1 MLSQQSG
8 ALSSNYL
15 SRKNENERILT
26 ENLKLFQKLSQ
37 ATGSVNMRA
46 NDKSFQTHKK
56 YLTTITKAPLIQ
68 QAIRVTSPDYRPP
81 TAVAR
86 VFSQTSLHKKLSN
99 VSENQ

>member
-1 MLSQQSG
+1 MSQRI
-8 ALSSNYL
+8 LSSNYI

-56 YLTTITKAPLIQ
+56 YLTTITKAPLI
-68 QAIRVTSPDYRPP
+68 
-81 TAVAR
+81 
-86 VFSQTSLHKKLSN
+86 
-99 VSENQ
+99 